1 MEIRNITP
9 NDLPILKNLVGTDD
23 FTDICYE
30 YSKISINDDGEITS
44 FVISTPKSI
53 KDYLGEVIPLD
64 ELCFKSRH
72 YYDGMES
79 WVRNVLEEHFPTEQ
93 YFISHMYLKEG
104 EDYMVLREVYLELPR
119 NQVYWC
125 LYDMANPIHSHFY
138 NFNNNVWID
147 IPYVD

>member
-9 NDLPILKNLVGTDD
+9 NDLPVLKNLVGTDD

-30 YSKISINDDGEITS
+30 YSKIRINDDGEITS

-72 YYDGMES
+72 YYDGMEY

-125 LYDMANPIHSHFY
+125 LYDMANPIHSRFY
-138 NFNNNVWID
+138 NTTDAINFV
-147 IPYVD
+147 

>member
-9 NDLPILKNLVGTDD
+9 NDLPVLKNLVGTDD

-30 YSKISINDDGEITS
+30 YSKIRINDDGEITS

-72 YYDGMES
+72 YYDDMES

-125 LYDMANPIHSHFY
+125 LYDIEGS
-138 NFNNNVWID
+138 
-147 IPYVD
+147 IPRTP